1 MVWSESTVH
10 AAVTPPD
17 TRAAAAA
24 ARDSVDEGA
33 RIMTI
38 CNACRYCEGFCA
50 VFPAMERRFSYAEAD
65 LNYLANLCHNCTE
78 CLHACQYGPP
88 HPFDVNVPK
97 TLAQIRQRS
106 YEKYCWPQGLGALY
120 RHSGMPTVL
129 GLMGVLLVLMLGATA
144 ALGPHGLAGSGRTA
158 DFYGVLP
165 HVVLASVFGAV
176 FLFVLAAMSVAV
188 RRYLADTDASV
199 ATSAGGGFGAGLRD
213 AFSLKYLH
221 GSNQDC
227 STAESLRT
235 PWRRL
240 FHHFTFYGFLSCFAA
255 TSVGTVY
262 HVLGHPAPYPLL
274 SLPVILG
281 TAGGIGLLVGPLGLA
296 LSRRRRDPT
305 ALDPGQQGLDRGFI
319 LALLLTSVTGLALL
333 AARATPAMGWLLVV
347 HLAAVMTL
355 FLTLPYGKFVHGL
368 YRTAALVQYA
378 RESRSSRPDGAP
390 HAVG

>member
-1 MVWSESTVH
+1 MVWSENTVH
-10 AAVTPPD
+10 AALTPPD
-17 TRAAAAA
+17 RRPAAAP
-24 ARDSVDEGA
+24 ARDPIDEGS

-78 CLHACQYGPP
+78 CLHACQYAPP

-106 YEKYCWPQGLGALY
+106 YEKYCWPRGLGSLY

-129 GLMGVLLVLMLGATA
+129 GLMGVLLALMLIATA
-144 ALGPHGLAGSGRTA
+144 ALAPHGLAGSGRTA
-158 DFYGVLP
+158 DFYGVIP
-165 HVVLASVFGAV
+165 HVILASIFGAV
-176 FLFVLAAMSVAV
+176 FLFVLAAMTVAV
-188 RRYLADTDASV
+188 RRYLADTAGSI
-199 ATSAGGGFGAGLRD
+199 ATSGGGGVGTGLRD

-221 GSNQDC
+221 GSKQDC

-255 TSVGTVY
+255 TCVGTVY
-262 HVLGHPAPYPLL
+262 HVFGYPAPYPAI

-281 TAGGIGLLVGPLGLA
+281 TAGGIGLIVGPLGLA
-296 LSRRRRDPT
+296 LNRRQQDP
-305 ALDPGQQGLDRGFI
+305 AAADPGQQGLDRGFI
-319 LALLLTSVTGLALL
+319 LALLLTSGTGLVLL
-333 AARATPAMGWLLVV
+333 AARATPAMGWLLIV

-368 YRTAALVQYA
+368 YRTAALIQYA
-378 RESRSSRPDGAP
+378 RESRSAHPDGAP